1 MHRRTGAK
9 ILTKNVSTLAI
20 LITLIRSLMF
30 LNNST
35 LYKILYYNLSII
47 LCIINTFEGTG

>member
-9 ILTKNVSTLAI
+9 ILMKNVSTPAI
-20 LITLIRSLMF
+20 LIISIRTLMF

-35 LYKILYYNLSII
+35 VYKILYYYLPII
-47 LCIINTFEGTG
+47 LCIINTFDGTG